1 MPHSPEDKKRA
12 LTRVRRIKGQVEA
25 LERAL
30 ESGDSCLTILQ
41 QIASIRGAANGLM
54 GEMVEMHLKDELV
67 SGDTTPDQRAVRMT
81 ANAMSSTIV
90 SSAFLITA
98 KVIGS

>member
-1 MPHSPEDKKRA
+1 MPHSLEDKKRA
-12 LTRVRRIKGQVEA
+12 LSRVRRIKGQVEA

-41 QIASIRGAANGLM
+41 QIASIRGASNGLM

-67 SGDTTPDQRAVRMT
+67 SGDPTPDQRALRM
-81 ANAMSSTIV
+81 AEVGHLLRSY
-90 SSAFLITA
+90 L
-98 KVIGS
+98 K

>member
-1 MPHSPEDKKRA
+1 MPHSLEDKKRA
-12 LTRVRRIKGQVEA
+12 LSRVRRIKGQVEA

-41 QIASIRGAANGLM
+41 QIASIRGASNGLM

-67 SGDTTPDQRAVRMT
+67 SGETTPDQRAVRM
-81 ANAMSSTIV
+81 AEVGLLLRSY
-90 SSAFLITA
+90 L
-98 KVIGS
+98 K

>member
-1 MPHSPEDKKRA
+1 MPHSLEDKKRA
-12 LTRVRRIKGQVEA
+12 LSRVRRIKGQVEA

-67 SGDTTPDQRAVRMT
+67 SGETTPDQRAVRM
-81 ANAMSSTIV
+81 AEVGHLLRSY
-90 SSAFLITA
+90 L
-98 KVIGS
+98 K